1 VRRLLLVSLL
11 LTSGACDQVV
21 EVELAPLAPV
31 HDAVDVFTGTDSL
44 GFGVGSAFPGPALP
58 FGMARPGPDTRGE
71 TSTLW
76 SLHCSGYR
84 WTDPYIAGFSAMRLH
99 GTGTPDY
106 GIVALQPVVGW
117 AAPKRTQREYKLA
130 KDFDSEVAGPGW
142 YSVDLAT
149 DAGPVTVDLTATLR
163 TGLHRYTFPPD
174 AGPDAGVLLDISHV
188 LPEMTFHEG
197 ELTDAAGDGSTWEG
211 RLHYNGSYSGRHGGE
226 TAWFVIRFDRP
237 PTSSETWTPEDPDAD
252 PDEPLLGAFLRF
264 DTATPVLAR
273 VGLSYVDLD
282 GARAALDT
290 ELGDADFEG
299 TRAAAETAWED
310 ALSAFQV
317 AGGDEASR
325 ANFATSAYHA
335 LLMPTLFTDVDGR
348 YRGFDGEIHTADGW
362 TYYTD
367 FSLWDTYRTLHPLLN
382 FVDPARQVDF
392 VRSLLTMGEQGD
404 IGRVPQWPLGTGYTN
419 GMVGDPAHIA
429 IADAVIRGLGAD
441 VLDAQAVLDQLLES
455 ATLRDRWDQWDPKG
469 WLAAD
474 EGDDSVA
481 VTLEFAW
488 ADAALAELAEYVGD
502 PRAEAL
508 RARSIGYR
516 ELFDAET
523 GFLRP
528 RNADG
533 SWPEPFD
540 PLLTGPE
547 YVEGNAWH
555 YSWMAPHDAD
565 GLIALFGGPEPF
577 VAKLE
582 QFFLGALDDPEF
594 SFPSSYYWHGN
605 EPSIHAA
612 YLFALAG
619 RPDLTRQWSRWI
631 EETRYFTGPDGLSG
645 NDDAGT
651 LAAWYVLSAAG
662 LYPVAGTLDYVLG
675 TPRFEAVRLGRGDA
689 AITVRDPLG
698 LRLLDPRA
706 PVEPTLDGALVGPTL
721 GWAEIRGDRTLFLHD
736 PD

>member
-1 VRRLLLVSLL
+1 MEL
-11 LTSGACDQVV
+11 
-21 EVELAPLAPV
+21 ELAPLTPV
-31 HDAVDVFTGTDSL
+31 LDDVDVFTGTDSL

-99 GTGTPDY
+99 GTGIPDY
-106 GIVALQPVVGW
+106 GMLALQPVVGW
-117 AAPKRTQREYKLA
+117 DEPKRTQSTYKLA
-130 KDFDSEVAGPGW
+130 KVVESEVAAPGW
-142 YSVDLAT
+142 YTVDLTT

-163 TGLHRYTFPPD
+163 AAHHRYTFPPD
-174 AGPDAGVLLDISHV
+174 PGPDAGVLLDISHV
-188 LPEMTFHEG
+188 LPNMTFHSG
-197 ELTDAAGDGSTWEG
+197 ELAPTQDPSTWEG
-211 RLHYNGSYSGRHGGE
+211 SVSFSGSYSGRHGGE
-226 TAWFVIRFDRP
+226 TVWFVVRFDRA
-237 PTSSETWTPEDPDAD
+237 PTSSEVWSPDDPDAD
-252 PDEPLLGAFLRF
+252 PEDLLLGAFLRF
-264 DTATPVLAR
+264 DDSAPVEAQ
-273 VGLSYVDLD
+273 VALSFVDLA
-282 GARAALDT
+282 GARANLEA
-290 ELGDADFEG
+290 ELPSFDFES
-299 TRAAAETAWED
+299 TRALAVAAWDD
-310 ALSAFQV
+310 ALSAFAV
-317 AGGDEASR
+317 AGGDDVSR

-335 LLMPTLFTDVDGR
+335 MLMPTLFTDVDGR
-348 YRGFDGEIHTADGW
+348 YRGFDQELHLAEGW

-382 FVDPARQVDF
+382 FIDPDRQADF
-392 VRSLLTMGEQGD
+392 MRSLLTMGDQGD

-429 IADAVIRGLGAD
+429 IADAVIRGLGGD
-441 VLDAQAVLDQLLES
+441 LDPQAVLDQLLDS

-474 EGDDSVA
+474 EGGGSVA

-488 ADAALAELAEYVGD
+488 ADAALAELAEFVGD
-502 PRAEAL
+502 PRAETL

-533 SWPEPFD
+533 SRPEPFD
-540 PLLTGPE
+540 PLALGPA

-555 YSWMAPHDAD
+555 YSWMAPHDAA
-565 GLIALFGGPEPF
+565 GLIALHDSPEAF

-582 QFFLGALDDPEF
+582 AFFLGALSDPEF

-612 YLFALAG
+612 YLFTLAG
-619 RPDLTRQWSRWI
+619 RPDLTREWSRWI
-631 EETRYFTGPDGLSG
+631 EETRYFTGPDGLPG

-662 LYPVAGTLDYVLG
+662 IYPIAGTPSYVLG
-675 TPRFEAVRLGRGDA
+675 APRFDAVRLGHGDRG
-689 AITVRDPLG
+689 ITIRDPLG
-698 LRLLDPRA
+698 MHREDSSA
-706 PVEPTLDGALVGPTL
+706 PVSYTLAGAPVGPSL
-721 GWAEIRGDRTLFLHD
+721 DWSQIVGDRTLFLHD
-736 PD
+736 GR